1 MPRFSSE
8 FEVSEDRRLSV
19 PCRVPSMAV
28 MCDQVG
34 TEVTEGAE
42 APVGPF
48 VSGYVGSA
56 SGASRAIEAT
66 SRVMP

>member
-19 PCRVPSMAV
+19 PSRVPSMAV
-28 MCDQVG
+28 MWDQVG

-42 APVGPF
+42 APVEPV
-48 VSGYVGSA
+48 VSGKG
-56 SGASRAIEAT
+56 
-66 SRVMP
+66 M